1 MTLERLT
8 VAQAATRL
16 GVSQDAIRKR
26 ISRNTIDY
34 DQDPDGRIYVY
45 LEASEIEQ
53 DKSSD
58 ASTERLVQVQHHDI
72 EFLRRQ
78 LETRTEEIR
87 RRDSIIAALTQRI
100 PEREAPSEPQLAL
113 KSTTQN
119 EAEARAERPAGSQE
133 EVQRGAHK
141 PWWRRPIVVAALLV
155 GVVGAWF
162 TSLLVG
168 LYFLYP

>member
-1 MTLERLT
+1 MAIERLT

-16 GVSQDAIRKR
+16 GVTQDAIRKR

-34 DQDPDGRIYVY
+34 DQDPDGRIHVYVD
-45 LEASEIEQ
+45 SSKIGQ

-58 ASTERLVQVQHHDI
+58 ASTEKLVEVQHQEI

-87 RRDSIIAALTQRI
+87 RRDSIIAGLTQRI
-100 PEREAPSEPQLAL
+100 PELEAPLEPQ
-113 KSTTQN
+113 STLENTMQ
-119 EAEARAERPAGSQE
+119 ADPTPERPAGSQE
-133 EVQRGAHK
+133 VQRGAHK
-141 PWWRRPIVVAALLV
+141 AWRRRVILVAVLSLGVLALWL
-155 GVVGAWF
+155 

-168 LYFLYP
+168 LYILYP

>member
-1 MTLERLT
+1 LAIERLT

-16 GVSQDAIRKR
+16 GVTQDAIRKR

-34 DQDPDGRIYVY
+34 DQDPDGRIHVYVD
-45 LEASEIEQ
+45 SSKIGQ

-58 ASTERLVQVQHHDI
+58 ASTEKLVEVQHQEI

-87 RRDSIIAALTQRI
+87 RRDSIIAGLTQRI
-100 PEREAPSEPQLAL
+100 PELEAPLEPQSTLEN
-113 KSTTQN
+113 TTQ
-119 EAEARAERPAGSQE
+119 ADPTPERPVGSQ

-141 PWWRRPIVVAALLV
+141 AWRRRVILVAVLSLGVLALWL
-155 GVVGAWF
+155 

-168 LYFLYP
+168 LYILYP

>member
-1 MTLERLT
+1 LALERLT

-34 DQDPDGRIYVY
+34 DQDPDGRIHVY
-45 LEASEIEQ
+45 LDSSEIEQ

-58 ASTERLVQVQHHDI
+58 ASIEKLVEVQHQEI

-87 RRDSIIAALTQRI
+87 RRDSIIAGLTQRI
-100 PEREAPSEPQLAL
+100 PELEAPSEQQLAL
-113 KSTTQN
+113 ENTTQT
-119 EAEARAERPAGSQE
+119 APTPERPASSQ

-141 PWWRRPIVVAALLV
+141 ARWRKLIL
-155 GVVGAWF
+155 
-162 TSLLVG
+162 
-168 LYFLYP
+168 

>member
-1 MTLERLT
+1 LALERLT

-16 GVSQDAIRKR
+16 GVTQDAIRKR

-34 DQDPDGRIYVY
+34 DQDPDGRIHVYVDS
-45 LEASEIEQ
+45 SEIGQ

-58 ASTERLVQVQHHDI
+58 ASTEKLVEVQHQEI

-87 RRDSIIAALTQRI
+87 RRDSIIAGLTQRI
-100 PEREAPSEPQLAL
+100 PELEAPLESQLTL
-113 KSTTQN
+113 ENTTRTVPTP
-119 EAEARAERPAGSQE
+119 EGPTGSQ

-141 PWWRRPIVVAALLV
+141 AWWRRPILVAVLLLGGVALWL
-155 GVVGAWF
+155 
-162 TSLLVG
+162 TSLLVA
-168 LYFLYP
+168 LYILYS

>member
-1 MTLERLT
+1 MALERLT

-34 DQDPDGRIYVY
+34 DQDSDGRIHVY
-45 LEASEIEQ
+45 LDSSEIGQ

-58 ASTERLVQVQHHDI
+58 ASTEKLVQVQHQEI

-87 RRDSIIAALTQRI
+87 RRDSIIAGLTQRI
-100 PEREAPSEPQLAL
+100 PELEAPSEPQLTL
-113 KSTTQN
+113 ENTTQTDLTP
-119 EAEARAERPAGSQE
+119 EPLASSQ

-141 PWWRRPIVVAALLV
+141 AWWRKLILVAVLSLGVLV
-155 GVVGAWF
+155 AWL
-162 TSLLVG
+162 TSLLVA
-168 LYFLYP
+168 LYLLYP

>member
-1 MTLERLT
+1 MALERLT

-16 GVSQDAIRKR
+16 GVTQDAIRKR

-34 DQDPDGRIYVY
+34 DQDPDGRIHVYVDS
-45 LEASEIEQ
+45 SEIGQ

-58 ASTERLVQVQHHDI
+58 ASTEKLVEVQHQEI

-87 RRDSIIAALTQRI
+87 RRDSIIAGLTQRI
-100 PEREAPSEPQLAL
+100 PELEAPVESQLTLENTSRTDPASEGPV
-113 KSTTQN
+113 
-119 EAEARAERPAGSQE
+119 GSQ

-141 PWWRRPIVVAALLV
+141 ARWRRLILVAVLLLGVVALWL
-155 GVVGAWF
+155 
-162 TSLLVG
+162 TSLLVA
-168 LYFLYP
+168 LYILYS

>member
-1 MTLERLT
+1 LALERLT

-34 DQDPDGRIYVY
+34 DQDSDGRIHVY
-45 LEASEIEQ
+45 LDSSEIGQ

-58 ASTERLVQVQHHDI
+58 ASTEKLVQVQHQEI

-87 RRDSIIAALTQRI
+87 RRDSIIAGLTQRI
-100 PEREAPSEPQLAL
+100 PELEAPSEPQLTL
-113 KSTTQN
+113 ENTTQTDLTP
-119 EAEARAERPAGSQE
+119 EPLASSQ

-141 PWWRRPIVVAALLV
+141 AWWRKLILVAVLSLGVLV
-155 GVVGAWF
+155 AWL
-162 TSLLVG
+162 TSLLVA
-168 LYFLYP
+168 LYLLYP

>member
-1 MTLERLT
+1 LALERLT

-34 DQDPDGRIYVY
+34 DQDPDGRIHVY
-45 LEASEIEQ
+45 LDTSEIRR

-58 ASTERLVQVQHHDI
+58 ASTERLVEVQHQEI

-87 RRDSIIAALTQRI
+87 RRDSIIAGLTQRI
-100 PEREAPSEPQLAL
+100 PELEAPLESQPTLEN
-113 KSTTQN
+113 TTQ
-119 EAEARAERPAGSQE
+119 ADPTPERPAGSQE
-133 EVQRGAHK
+133 VQRGAHK
-141 PWWRRPIVVAALLV
+141 AWRRKVILVAVLAL
-155 GVVGAWF
+155 GVLALWL
-162 TSLLVG
+162 TSLLVA
-168 LYFLYP
+168 LYILSP